1 MVNTTPSI
9 HKPTHPADKNR
20 RVFVKDLV
28 LDCLIGVHRHERDG
42 SQRVRINLNLTVSEA
57 SIPINDQLSNV
68 LCYERLV
75 VKVRQLATSE
85 HVNLVETLAE
95 RLADLCLDQ
104 PNVQSVKVQVEKLDV
119 FYDASSVGVEIDRSK
134 NNT

>member
-1 MVNTTPSI
+1 MFSGTSSTNL
-9 HKPTHPADKNR
+9 PTHLANKLR

-28 LDCLIGVHRHERDG
+28 LDCLIGVHKHERDG
-42 SQRVRINLNLTVSEA
+42 LQRVQINLNLMVLES
-57 SIPINDQLSNV
+57 SIPIDDQLSNV
-68 LCYERLV
+68 LCYEGLV
-75 VKVRQLATSE
+75 VKVRQLATSG

-119 FYDASSVGVEIDRSK
+119 FSDAMSVGVEINRSK
-134 NNT
+134 E